1 MKIDKYEIDMLAV
14 GQADALII
22 HFWDADDKDKE
33 HIILVDAGHKGAAS
47 KIKELLST
55 YYTKKDIDLAICT
68 HCDADHF
75 GGFIELVD
83 DMINNPTGAYNIK
96 KFWINRAQGLDF
108 SEKGDNLLKKIDT
121 LQKKKQANSNIEVSS
136 VFTGATEF
144 GGIVQ
149 VLGPSKDYFDSLF
162 SLNEGEQ
169 KEFSLED
176 AKDDDSEVNKS
187 SIIFLF
193 QPGNGRKFL
202 FTGDATKESFEKLKE
217 TEVYDQIKGCHWLK
231 VPHHGSENNISDE
244 LINDIK
250 PKRAWITN
258 DEDGLCFSKETIAL
272 LQQVGADVCIA
283 DANTWH
289 HHETKDRESYNRSD
303 VYYPQVNTSKST
315 GKTYTLPRVTK

>member
-136 VFTGATEF
+136 GFTGATEI

-231 VPHHGSENNISDE
+231 VPHHGSEGNLSTDLLKIM
-244 LINDIK
+244 K
-250 PKRAWITN
+250 PKVAYISTAK
-258 DEDGLCFSKETIAL
+258 D
-272 LQQVGADVCIA
+272 
-283 DANTWH
+283 DANLQGATVRELQKYGKVYSGCMRH
-289 HHETKDRESYNRSD
+289 RHNMPDREGYSTADPIPD
-303 VYYPQVNTSKST
+303 VK
-315 GKTYTLPRVTK
+315 